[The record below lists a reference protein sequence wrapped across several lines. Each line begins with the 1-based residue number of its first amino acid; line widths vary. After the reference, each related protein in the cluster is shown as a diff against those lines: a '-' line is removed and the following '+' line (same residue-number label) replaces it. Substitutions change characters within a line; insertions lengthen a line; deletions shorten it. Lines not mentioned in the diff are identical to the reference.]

1 MLRTLLKTFG
11 LLLVCTTVA
20 AAQDYPTKPV
30 RLIIPFAPGGSVDIV
45 ARLVASRL
53 SDRLGQQVTPDNR
66 AGAGGIIGAEI
77 ASKAPADGYTLLL
90 VSLAHTVNPHIY
102 KVGYDTQRSFSLV
115 AMLGNGP
122 SVLTV
127 NPSVPANT
135 VKELIALAKSKPRD
149 YAFAHAGIGSF
160 THTASVL
167 FAMMADIE
175 VEQIP
180 FKGGGPAMID
190 VMGGHSHL
198 LMNSYLASVPHIRSG
213 KLKALGVSDTRRTH
227 LLPDVPTIAEVRS
240 AGLSGGELVGHR
252 RSRRDAAAGHRQAAC
267 GHRRGAGFRR
277 REEPVRQGRRVYR
290 ADEPCRVLEILRGRI
305 REVGQGGEGSE
316 DQAGIRL
323 ALQARRRNLEP
334 LVRR

>member
-1 MLRTLLKTFG
+1 MLRTLLRAFG
-11 LLLVCTTVA
+11 LLLVFATAA

-45 ARLVASRL
+45 ARLVASKL
-53 SDRLGQQVTPDNR
+53 SDQLGQQVTPDNR
-66 AGAGGIIGAEI
+66 AGAGGIIGAEL
-77 ASKAPADGYTLLL
+77 AAKAAPDGYTLLL

-122 SVLTV
+122 SALTV
-127 NPSVPANT
+127 HPSVPANS
-135 VKELIALAKSKPRD
+135 VKELIALAKSKPGQ
-149 YAFAHAGIGSF
+149 YSFAHAGVGSF

-167 FAMMADIE
+167 FAMMAGIE

-227 LLPDVPTIAEVRS
+227 LLPDVPTIAE
-240 AGLSGGELVGHR
+240 SGVPGY
-252 RSRRDAAAGHRQAAC
+252 QAANWW
-267 GHRRGAGFRR
+267 GIGVPAGTPQPIVDKLYTAIAKVLEADDVKKQFDTDGASI
-277 REEPVRQGRRVYR
+277 VRMNPAEFTKFF
-290 ADEPCRVLEILRGRI
+290 ADEYEKWGKVVKEAKMKPE
-305 REVGQGGEGSE
+305 
-316 DQAGIRL
+316 
-323 ALQARRRNLEP
+323 
-334 LVRR
+334 

>member
-11 LLLVCTTVA
+11 LLLVCATAA

-53 SDRLGQQVTPDNR
+53 SDRLAKVTPDNR
-66 AGAGGIIGAEI
+66 AGAGGIIGAEL

-102 KVGYDTQRSFSLV
+102 KVGYDTQRSFSFV
-115 AMLGNGP
+115 TMLGNGP

-135 VKELIALAKSKPRD
+135 VKELIALAKSKPKE
-149 YAFAHAGIGSF
+149 YAFAHAGVGSF

-167 FAMMADIE
+167 FAMMAGIE

-198 LMNSYLASVPHIRSG
+198 LMNSYLASVPHVRSG

-227 LLPDVPTIAEVRS
+227 LLPDVPTIAE
-240 AGLSGGELVGHR
+240 SGVPGY
-252 RSRRDAAAGHRQAAC
+252 QAANWW
-267 GHRRGAGFRR
+267 GIGVPAGTPQPIINKLHGAIAAVLDSDDVKNQFDKDGASI
-277 REEPVRQGRRVYR
+277 VRMNPAQFSKFF
-290 ADEPCRVLEILRGRI
+290 ADEYEKWGKVVKEAKIKPE
-305 REVGQGGEGSE
+305 
-316 DQAGIRL
+316 
-323 ALQARRRNLEP
+323 
-334 LVRR
+334 

>member
-11 LLLVCTTVA
+11 LLLVCATA
-20 AAQDYPTKPV
+20 ATAQDYPTKPV

-66 AGAGGIIGAEI
+66 AGAGGIIGAEL

-102 KVGYDTQRSFSLV
+102 KVGYDTQRSFSFV
-115 AMLGNGP
+115 TMLGNGP

-135 VKELIALAKSKPRD
+135 VKELIALAKSKPKE
-149 YAFAHAGIGSF
+149 YAFAHAGVGSF

-167 FAMMADIE
+167 FAMMAGIE

-198 LMNSYLASVPHIRSG
+198 LMNSYLASVPHVRSG

-227 LLPDVPTIAEVRS
+227 LLPDVPTIAE
-240 AGLSGGELVGHR
+240 SGVPGY
-252 RSRRDAAAGHRQAAC
+252 QAANWW
-267 GHRRGAGFRR
+267 GIGVPAGTPQPIINKLHAAIAAVLDSDDVKNQFDKDGASI
-277 REEPVRQGRRVYR
+277 VRMNPAQFSKFF
-290 ADEPCRVLEILRGRI
+290 ADEYEKWGKVVKEAKIKPE
-305 REVGQGGEGSE
+305 
-316 DQAGIRL
+316 
-323 ALQARRRNLEP
+323 
-334 LVRR
+334 

>member
-227 LLPDVPTIAEVRS
+227 LLPDVPTIAE
-240 AGLSGGELVGHR
+240 SGVPGY
-252 RSRRDAAAGHRQAAC
+252 QAANWW
-267 GHRRGAGFRR
+267 GIGVPAGTPQPVIDKLHAAIAAVLDSDDVKNQFDKDGASI
-277 REEPVRQGRRVYR
+277 VRMNPAEFSKFF
-290 ADEPCRVLEILRGRI
+290 ADEYEKWGKVVKEAKIKPE
-305 REVGQGGEGSE
+305 
-316 DQAGIRL
+316 
-323 ALQARRRNLEP
+323 
-334 LVRR
+334 

>member
-11 LLLVCTTVA
+11 LLLVCATAA

-66 AGAGGIIGAEI
+66 AGAGGIIGAEL

-102 KVGYDTQRSFSLV
+102 KVGYDTQRSFSFV

-135 VKELIALAKSKPRD
+135 VKELIALAKSKPKE
-149 YAFAHAGIGSF
+149 YAFAHAGVGSF

-167 FAMMADIE
+167 FAMMAGIE

-198 LMNSYLASVPHIRSG
+198 LMNSYLASVPHVRSG

-227 LLPDVPTIAEVRS
+227 LLPDVPTIAE
-240 AGLSGGELVGHR
+240 SGVPGY
-252 RSRRDAAAGHRQAAC
+252 QAANWW
-267 GHRRGAGFRR
+267 GIGVPAGTPQPIINKLHGAIAAVLDSDDVKNQFDKDGASI
-277 REEPVRQGRRVYR
+277 VRMNPAQFSKFF
-290 ADEPCRVLEILRGRI
+290 ADEYEKWGKVVKEAKIKPE
-305 REVGQGGEGSE
+305 
-316 DQAGIRL
+316 
-323 ALQARRRNLEP
+323 
-334 LVRR
+334 

>member
-11 LLLVCTTVA
+11 LLLVCTTAA

-135 VKELIALAKSKPRD
+135 VKELIALAKSKPQD

-167 FAMMADIE
+167 FAMMAGIE

-227 LLPDVPTIAEVRS
+227 LLPDVPTIAE
-240 AGLSGGELVGHR
+240 SGVPGY
-252 RSRRDAAAGHRQAAC
+252 QAANWW
-267 GHRRGAGFRR
+267 GIGVPAGTPQPIIDKLHAAIAAVLDSDDVKNQFDKDGASI
-277 REEPVRQGRRVYR
+277 VRMNPAEFSKFF
-290 ADEPCRVLEILRGRI
+290 ADEYEKWGKVVKEAKIKPE
-305 REVGQGGEGSE
+305 
-316 DQAGIRL
+316 
-323 ALQARRRNLEP
+323 
-334 LVRR
+334 

>member
-11 LLLVCTTVA
+11 LLLVCATA
-20 AAQDYPTKPV
+20 ATAQDYPTKPV

-227 LLPDVPTIAEVRS
+227 LLPDVPTIAE
-240 AGLSGGELVGHR
+240 SGVPGY
-252 RSRRDAAAGHRQAAC
+252 QAANWW
-267 GHRRGAGFRR
+267 GIGVPAGTPQPIIDKLHAAIAAVLDSDDVKNQFDKDGASI
-277 REEPVRQGRRVYR
+277 VRMNPAEFSKFF
-290 ADEPCRVLEILRGRI
+290 ADEYEKWGKVVKEAKIKPE
-305 REVGQGGEGSE
+305 
-316 DQAGIRL
+316 
-323 ALQARRRNLEP
+323 
-334 LVRR
+334 